1 MTRRFKS
8 LARDTLAPDQ
18 RSVYDAIV
26 AGPRGTVPAPFHI
39 FLQSAPLADRVQQLG
54 GLLRYGTGLPPR
66 LSELAILVTAAH
78 WGAEYEWSVHEA
90 QARKAGVP
98 DAAIHA
104 IGAGSRPSLEGD
116 DALVYEFASTFY
128 AKRDVPDELFAA
140 ATARFGEK
148 TIVELTSILGYY
160 SMLAIVL
167 NVFRVTAGG
176 DPSQ

>member
-1 MTRRFKS
+1 MTQRYKP
-8 LARDTLAPDQ
+8 LARETLAPEQ

-26 AGPRGTVPAPFHI
+26 AGPRGTVPAPFHL

-54 GLLRYGTGLPPR
+54 GLLRYGTGLTPR

-90 QARKAGVP
+90 EARKAGLPEAVIRAI
-98 DAAIHA
+98 AA
-104 IGAGSRPSLEGD
+104 GTRPELEGD
-116 DALVYEFASTFY
+116 DALVYEFASTFF

-148 TIVELTSILGYY
+148 TTVELASILGYY

-167 NVFRVTAGG
+167 NLFRVKAGG
-176 DPSQ
+176 N

>member
-1 MTRRFKS
+1 MTQRFEP
-8 LARDTLAPDQ
+8 LAREALAPDQ
-18 RSVYDAIV
+18 QSVYDAIV

-90 QARKAGVP
+90 EARKAGVAEATIRAV
-98 DAAIHA
+98 AA
-104 IGAGSRPSLEGD
+104 GERPALEGD
-116 DALVYEFASTFY
+116 DALVYDFASTFY
-128 AKRDVPDELFAA
+128 AKRDIPDALFSA
-140 ATARFGEK
+140 ATSRFGSR
-148 TIVELTSILGYY
+148 TTVELASILGYY

-167 NVFRVTAGG
+167 NVFRVKAAGSS
-176 DPSQ
+176 PR

>member
-1 MTRRFKS
+1 MTQRFIP

-26 AGPRGTVPAPFHI
+26 AGPRGMVPAPFHI

-66 LSELAILVTAAH
+66 LSELAILITAAH
-78 WGAEYEWSVHEA
+78 WGAQYEWSVHEA
-90 QARKAGVP
+90 EARRVGLS
-98 DAAIHA
+98 DAAIGA
-104 IGAGSRPSLEGD
+104 IAAGTRPALEGD
-116 DALVYEFASTFY
+116 EALVYEFASTFY

-148 TIVELTSILGYY
+148 TTVELASILGYY

-167 NVFRVTAGG
+167 NLFRVRA
-176 DPSQ
+176 

>member
-1 MTRRFKS
+1 MTQRYKP
-8 LARDTLAPDQ
+8 LARETLAPEQ

-26 AGPRGTVPAPFHI
+26 AGPRGAVPAPFHI

-54 GLLRYGTGLPPR
+54 GLLRYGTGLTPR

-90 QARKAGVP
+90 EARKAGVP
-98 DAAIHA
+98 EAAIRA
-104 IGAGSRPSLEGD
+104 IAAGNRPELAGD
-116 DALVYEFASTFY
+116 DALVYDFASTFY

-148 TIVELTSILGYY
+148 TTVELASILGYY

-167 NVFRVTAGG
+167 NLFRVKAGG
-176 DPSQ
+176 N

>member
-1 MTRRFKS
+1 MTQRFKP

-18 RSVYDAIV
+18 RSVYDAIA

-66 LSELAILVTAAH
+66 LSELAILITAAH
-78 WGAEYEWSVHEA
+78 WGAQYEWSVHEVE
-90 QARKAGVP
+90 ARKAGLA
-98 DAAIHA
+98 DAVISAIA
-104 IGAGSRPSLEGD
+104 AGTRPALEGD
-116 DALVYEFASTFY
+116 EALVYEFASTFY

-148 TIVELTSILGYY
+148 TTVELASILGYY

-167 NVFRVTAGG
+167 NLFRVTA
-176 DPSQ
+176 

>member
-1 MTRRFKS
+1 MTQRYKP
-8 LARDTLAPDQ
+8 LAREALAPEQ

-54 GLLRYGTGLPPR
+54 GLLRYGTGLTPR

-78 WGAEYEWSVHEA
+78 WHAEYEWSVHEA
-90 QARKAGVP
+90 EARKAGLPEAVIRAI
-98 DAAIHA
+98 AA
-104 IGAGSRPSLEGD
+104 GTRPGLEGD
-116 DALVYEFASTFY
+116 DALVYEFASTFF

-148 TIVELTSILGYY
+148 TTVELASILGYY

-167 NVFRVTAGG
+167 NLFRVKAGG
-176 DPSQ
+176 NGS